1 MPRATSI
8 GSRLWRLCPTLALAF
23 VSHLAAGATC
33 EPSPIEPV
41 SEQRDKVLEQ
51 ARDAARSERF
61 AEARS
66 LFHWLIT
73 KQPTDQEAWLG
84 MSLVNA
90 WTGCNTEA
98 KVGFRYMLQLNAH
111 DVEARA
117 GLIDVLTWET
127 AWNQVW
133 TNLDQGLALDPHAY
147 ALLYRQARVTYWS
160 GNAPLAL
167 ERLNLAIRYGA
178 HDAQVKALRHQ
189 LYLEQLRTFMRVDSF
204 PTGYSNIYTWG
215 MQALQRTDKFELSLG
230 TTLYRHSGG
239 NEDMI
244 VDGRHSLGVQYH
256 PAMATT
262 TGLGIGFG
270 APAHWVPDFET
281 RAWAMFPLVSSFSG
295 FISYGLWQY
304 GSHKSVH
311 IFAPALA
318 YTLHDDFSLEL
329 RWWSSY
335 VILHEPPRIGDAP
348 RTGVVHSIG
357 LLGRARLAPELSVG
371 ASYTYGTQLDENPII
386 SRLFPLRSHIT
397 SFFSDW
403 ALGYHYGVQPGLGL
417 ERRSAPN
424 TTVYILTADLGV
436 YWRW

>member
-1 MPRATSI
+1 MLRATTI
-8 GSRLWRLCPTLALAF
+8 GSRGRCVRPAIALAF
-23 VSHLAAGATC
+23 VAHLAAAAPC
-33 EPSPIEPV
+33 EPSPIEPA

-51 ARDAARSERF
+51 ARDAVRSERF
-61 AEARS
+61 VAARS
-66 LFHWLIT
+66 LFHRLT
-73 KQPTDQEAWLG
+73 VRQPTDQEAWLG
-84 MSLVNA
+84 LSLANA
-90 WTGCNTEA
+90 WTGCHKEA
-98 KVGFRYMLQLNAH
+98 KAGFRYMLQLNAH
-111 DVEARA
+111 DVEARVA
-117 GLIDVLTWET
+117 LIDVLTWET
-127 AWNQVW
+127 AWNEVRV
-133 TNLDQGLALDPHAY
+133 NLDQGLALDPHAA
-147 ALLYRQARVTYWS
+147 ALLYRQARLTYWS

-167 ERLNLAIRYGA
+167 DQLNLAVHYGG
-178 HDAQVKALRHQ
+178 HDAEVKALRRQ
-189 LYLEQLRTFMRVDSF
+189 LYLEQLRTVMRVDSF

-215 MQALQRTDKFELSLG
+215 MQALQRVDKFELTLG

-239 NEDMI
+239 IEDMI

-256 PAMATT
+256 PAIATT
-262 TGLGIGFG
+262 TGLSVGFG

-281 RAWAMFPLVSSFSG
+281 RVWSMFPLVSTLSG
-295 FISYGLWQY
+295 FLSYALWQF

-318 YTLHDDFSLEL
+318 YTIHDDFSLEL

-335 VILHEPPRIGDAP
+335 VVLHTPSRTGDAS

-386 SRLFPLRSHIT
+386 SQLFPLRSHVA

-403 ALGYHYGVQPGLGL
+403 AMGNHYGVQPGVSL
-417 ERRSAPN
+417 ERRSAPY
-424 TTVYILTADLGV
+424 TAVYILSAELGV